1 MDRGRLEAFSDGVF
15 AVAITLLAL
24 NLAVKGPGFGSLAHQ
39 LGHQWPGYVAYLISF
54 FTIGII
60 WVNHHILL
68 SNVVVVTRLLLFLN
82 LVLLLFVVLIPVATG
97 TVADYLAHG
106 GFDAKLA
113 VAMYGIVLTGMSAG
127 FSSIAEWSLR
137 EGRTRVPVPRDQWW
151 AARIR
156 FMSGG
161 LVYLLITGIA
171 FISAPLAL
179 GLSGLVAVYYVFER
193 TPTVGKVTDPAG
205 SGGPAGPAGPR
216 DP

>member
-24 NLAVKGPGFGSLAHQ
+24 NLTVKPPGNGTLAHLLAQ
-39 LGHQWPGYVAYLISF
+39 QWPGYAAYLISF

-60 WVNHHILL
+60 WVNHHQLL
-68 SNVVVVTRLLLFLN
+68 SNIMVVTRMLLFLN

-97 TVADYLAHG
+97 TVAEYLGPG

-113 VAMYGIVLTGMSAG
+113 VAVYGIVLTGMSAG
-127 FSSIAEWSLR
+127 FSGIAEWSMG
-137 EGRTRVPVPRDQWW
+137 EGRARVPVPPDRRW

-161 LVYLLITGIA
+161 LVYLVIVGLA
-171 FISAPLAL
+171 FLSPQVAL
-179 GLSGLVAVYYVFER
+179 GLSGLVAVYYIFER
-193 TPTVGKVTDPAG
+193 TPAVVVD
-205 SGGPAGPAGPR
+205 GPAGPADDDAGGAGA
-216 DP
+216 